1 MTIPPRMPGGRRC
14 KPTTDGVCRVDN
26 PAMGAS
32 DGVDSVPDAPSSHN
46 IRVALRLAER
56 EHRTDAVVKR

>member
-32 DGVDSVPDAPSSHN
+32 D
-46 IRVALRLAER
+46 RVALRLAER